1 MNPIVIRQALRLSR
15 KTLLVSGIGLGAFL
29 FLSILGSSLFLDQFA
44 EQAAVQQD
52 FFGEPPRAVEA
63 LTGGALD
70 FFSPVG
76 WISAAMTHPIT
87 ITLQTLA
94 ALTIA
99 VSIPTEIERGTMDLI
114 LSRPV
119 SRAKY
124 LFSKMAAAASAV
136 ALVQLAGLVVLLLSR
151 LFLPDV
157 DQVSAGAMV
166 RLFAGSFCMFLAFSM
181 LAFLISSR
189 SSLRGRALG
198 LSIGLVVGSFF
209 LNFLGLLFDGAS
221 WLRYLSPFH
230 YFTPAERL
238 TGEAPAYHPLVLLA
252 VAAVAAASAYRLFA
266 TRDLTR

>member
-1 MNPIVIRQALRLSR
+1 VNPIVIRQALRLSR
-15 KTLLVSGIGLGAFL
+15 KTLLVSGIGLAAFL
-29 FLSILGSSLFLDQFA
+29 FLSVLGSSLFLDDFA
-44 EQAAVQQD
+44 GAAGAQPE
-52 FFGEPPRAVEA
+52 FFSEPPRAVEA

-70 FFSPVG
+70 FLSPVG
-76 WISAAMTHPIT
+76 WISTAMTHPIT

-94 ALTIA
+94 VLTIA
-99 VSIPTEIERGTMDLI
+99 VGIPTEIERGTMDLI

-119 SRAKY
+119 SRARY

-136 ALVQLAGLVVLLLSR
+136 ALVQLAGLLAMLAGRALLD
-151 LFLPDV
+151 DV
-157 DQVSAGAMV
+157 DQVSAGAMA

-209 LNFLGLLFDGAS
+209 LNFLGLLFDGAA

-230 YFTPAERL
+230 YFTPAEQL
-238 TGEAPAYHPLVLLA
+238 TGQAPAYHPLVLLA
-252 VAAVAAASAYRLFA
+252 VAVVAGAAAYRLFA